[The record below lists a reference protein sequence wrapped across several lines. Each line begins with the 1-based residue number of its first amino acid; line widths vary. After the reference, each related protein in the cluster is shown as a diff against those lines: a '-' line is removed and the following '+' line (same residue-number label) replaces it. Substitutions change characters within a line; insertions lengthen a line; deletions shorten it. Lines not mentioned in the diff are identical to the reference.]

1 MTTKLTHII
10 FLPYSTLIFR
20 KFKSK
25 WKNRREC
32 KISMAILA
40 IHVKNFPITR
50 SVFSL
55 ITFLQESKSE
65 ARASC
70 LNIWVSAFNI
80 INWLF
85 SNYSPQMGMS
95 HPCFRQNTF
104 PYLPVRVSYKPKQL
118 QALKMKKGRE
128 KGKEGKKKGRKRER
142 GRERREEKKKRQLKK
157 LLALCISFFSCIIIS
172 FNFHFS
178 SIGNSEDM
186 VASIFFPKWEIT
198 ACHCRRLKRRGFDLQ
213 VGKIPW
219 RRKWQ
224 PTPVFMP
231 GESYG
236 QRSMAGYGP

>member
-1 MTTKLTHII
+1 MCMYHTHDLILNYKMTTKLTHII

-25 WKNRREC
+25 WKNRRVC

-128 KGKEGKKKGRKRER
+128 LTFVKDLHWTTHIKNK
-142 GRERREEKKKRQLKK
+142 
-157 LLALCISFFSCIIIS
+157 
-172 FNFHFS
+172 FNYIWNQFLS
-178 SIGNSEDM
+178 
-186 VASIFFPKWEIT
+186 VIF
-198 ACHCRRLKRRGFDLQ
+198 R
-213 VGKIPW
+213 
-219 RRKWQ
+219 
-224 PTPVFMP
+224 
-231 GESYG
+231 
-236 QRSMAGYGP
+236 